1 MNEVVE
7 STNFLGRG
15 WGFPPSFS
23 HVSASVEMLEKEAD
37 IASSL
42 EVLTTTALGE
52 RVMLPAYG
60 CDLSDLLFESLSTTT
75 KTIVADKIR
84 TAILYFEPRI
94 NLLNVNINE
103 ERELEGIVLIE
114 IEYVVRSTNTRYNFV
129 FPFYKFEGTDLN
141 IVSTF
146 RPVTG

>member
-1 MNEVVE
+1 MIENAET
-7 STNFLGRG
+7 TNFMGRG
-15 WGFPPSFS
+15 WGFPPSFNRS
-23 HVSASVEMLEKEAD
+23 SAGVEMLEKEAD

-42 EVLTTTALGE
+42 EVLTSTALGE

-60 CDLSDLLFESLSTTT
+60 CDLNDLLFESLSTTT

-94 NLLNVNINE
+94 NLLNVNINDD
-103 ERELEGIVLIE
+103 RELEGIVLIE
-114 IEYVVRSTNTRYNFV
+114 IEYLVRSTNTRYNFV

-141 IVSTF
+141 IVADF
-146 RPVTG
+146 KPVTG